1 MSNLI
6 SLLNQGREQVPIT
19 RMVDPFDVKMGPIPD
34 VVPMYRDEGKI
45 FAGGKVVLAEK
56 LKALRSGDAQQINAW
71 GNNYFDLADMSLTF
85 EDLLKAQSD
94 SPLLKG
100 IRGVVETSDGLYV
113 AVNAEAVSKATKGKM
128 ESFKV
133 RDSEKV
139 TYGLRDNK
147 VSKQVSDVVLLK
159 YTKPIYV
166 EMDGDQF
173 NAIAVEAMK
182 RADFVHGRDL
192 EKNEIVDKRKVVH
205 PVYKALYSA
214 KLVNPLVSET
224 FKFNKERYG
233 YDTNMGIYL
242 ASEPQDHAEMR
253 AFCVGRLGSR
263 WWLYGSDD
271 FGGGNGQPVGVVE
284 KGTAGATKK

>member
-6 SLLNQGREQVPIT
+6 SLLNQGSEQVPIT

-34 VVPMYRDEGKI
+34 VVPIYRDEGRTL
-45 FAGGKVVLAEK
+45 AGGKVILAK
-56 LKALRSGDAQQINAW
+56 RLKALRSGDAQQIDAW
-71 GNNYFDLADMSLTF
+71 GNTYFDFADMSLTF
-85 EDLLKAQSD
+85 EDFLKAQSD
-94 SPLLKG
+94 SPLLTG

-113 AVNAEAVSKATKGKM
+113 AIDAEAVSKATKGDM
-128 ESFKV
+128 GSFEV
-133 RDSEKV
+133 RDSEIV

-147 VSKQVSDVVLLK
+147 VSKQVNDVVLLK
-159 YTKPIYV
+159 YAKPFYV

-173 NAIAVEAMK
+173 NAIAVEEMK

-205 PVYKALYSA
+205 PVYKALYPS

-224 FKFNKERYG
+224 FKFNKEKYG
-233 YDTNMGIYL
+233 YDTNMGVYF

-253 AFCVGRLGSR
+253 AFYVG
-263 WWLYGSDD
+263 WLYLRSGLCGCNY
-271 FGGGNGQPVGVVE
+271 FGIDYYQPVGVVE